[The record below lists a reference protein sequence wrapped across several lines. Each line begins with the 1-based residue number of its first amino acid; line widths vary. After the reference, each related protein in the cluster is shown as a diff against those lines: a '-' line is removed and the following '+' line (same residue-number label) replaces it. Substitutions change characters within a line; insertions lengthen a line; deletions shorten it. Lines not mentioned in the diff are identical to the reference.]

1 MRKPWFS
8 SFYIKIFLTFLV
20 TCILFFVGLALFW
33 NYYFT
38 DLFYKDK
45 KEMLSSRFGEVAK
58 LLPSIQEGTISTR
71 EMRFG
76 VRIIARSI
84 NGQIWLV
91 DSSGMILNG
100 SSEREGTLIPK
111 VVDTM
116 FIDGLKGQS
125 GFVAGEYKLDVRERS
140 GTLTY
145 YAPSQLNGKPIVIFL
160 NVPAIEVS
168 EALAAV
174 RWNIVVPLLF
184 SLLTVGL
191 ILYMLSRKLAG
202 PLQQMNRAAL
212 ELAGGDFTVR
222 VPVTSKDEVGELAS
236 SFNFMVDQLV
246 NWEDARQEFLAN
258 VSHELRSPLTSLRGL
273 IIAMNDKIIPEEKYG
288 HYLKICDYEVQRLQR
303 LVNDLLDLARI
314 QNGMDVFLTYPMDI
328 VGKTR
333 EVLDLI
339 KPTLADKKISLL
351 EQLPDETYH
360 PIVSDL
366 DDDRFAQILQNL
378 LHNAIQFT
386 PSGGTITVCVC
397 EEEGHGTIYILDT
410 GIGISG
416 DELQRIWERFY
427 KAEHS
432 RISRSEG
439 TGLGLTIVKHLVNG
453 MKGTIEVASEVGV
466 GTEFKLSFPLSEHD
480 GN

>member
-1 MRKPWFS
+1 MRKSWYQ
-8 SFYIKIFLTFLV
+8 SFYIKIFVSFLV

-33 NYYFT
+33 NAYFT

-45 KEMLSSRFGEVAK
+45 KEILSSRFTEVSK
-58 LLPSIQEGTISTR
+58 LLPSVQEGTISTR
-71 EMRFG
+71 ELRFG

-91 DSSGMILNG
+91 DAKGNILNG
-100 SSEREGTLIPK
+100 SSEREGTVIPK
-111 VVDTM
+111 VVDEY
-116 FIDGLKGQS
+116 FIEGLKGQT
-125 GFVAGEYKLDVRERS
+125 GFIAGQYKLDDRARE

-145 YAPSQLNGKPIVIFL
+145 YSPSQMNGQPIVIFL

-184 SLLTVGL
+184 SLLTVGI

-212 ELAGGDFTVR
+212 EVAAGDFTTR
-222 VPVTSKDEVGELAS
+222 VPVSSNDEVGELAQ
-236 SFNFMVDQLV
+236 SFNFMIDQLLE
-246 NWEDARQEFLAN
+246 WEDARQEFLAN

-273 IIAMNDKIIPEEKYG
+273 IIAMNDKVIPEEKYG

-314 QNGMDVFLTYPMDI
+314 QNGMDVFRTQPVELL
-328 VGKTR
+328 GKIH

-339 KPTLADKKISLL
+339 KPTMAAKEIYLHED
-351 EQLPDETYH
+351 LPDAEEG
-360 PIVSDL
+360 PILADL

-378 LHNAIQFT
+378 LYNAIQFT
-386 PSGGTITVCVC
+386 PQGGRITLCLSRT
-397 EEEGHGTIYILDT
+397 EEHAIIYIRDT
-410 GIGISG
+410 GIGIAEE
-416 DELQRIWERFY
+416 ELQRIWDRFY

-432 RISRSEG
+432 RTYRSEG

-453 MKGTIEVASEVGV
+453 LKGPIEVTSELDA
-466 GTEFKLSFPLSEHD
+466 GTEFVITFPLSEHE
-480 GN
+480 NV

>member
-1 MRKPWFS
+1 MRKKWYS
-8 SFYIKIFLTFLV
+8 SFYIKIFLSFLV
-20 TCILFFVGLALFW
+20 TCILFFMGLAFFW
-33 NYYFT
+33 NAYFT

-76 VRIIARSI
+76 IRIIARSI
-84 NGQIWLV
+84 NGHVWLV
-91 DSSGMILNG
+91 DAAGTILNG

-111 VVDTM
+111 VVDAY
-116 FIDGLKGQS
+116 FIEGLKGQS
-125 GFVAGEYKLDVRERS
+125 GFVAGEYKLDERERG

-145 YAPSQLNGKPIVIFL
+145 YAPSQMNGKPVVIFL

-184 SLLTVGL
+184 SLLTVGM
-191 ILYMLSRKLAG
+191 ILYVLSRKLAG
-202 PLQQMNRAAL
+202 PLQQINRAAL
-212 ELAGGDFTVR
+212 ELAAGDFTVR
-222 VPVTSKDEVGELAS
+222 VPVTSEDEIGELAQ

-273 IIAMNDKIIPEEKYG
+273 IIAMNDKVIPEDKYG

-314 QNGMDVFLTYPMDI
+314 QNGMDVFRTYPIDLAS
-328 VGKTR
+328 KTH

-339 KPTLADKKISLL
+339 KPTLIEKKIALL
-351 EQLPDETYH
+351 ELLPDGEEE
-360 PIVSDL
+360 PILADL

-378 LHNAIQFT
+378 LYNAIQFT
-386 PSGGTITVCVC
+386 PSGGTVTVRLEV
-397 EEEGHGTIYILDT
+397 EDDHGVIYIQDT
-410 GIGISG
+410 GIGISSE
-416 DELQRIWERFY
+416 ELHRIWERFY

-432 RISRSEG
+432 RTSRSEG

-453 MKGTIEVASEVGV
+453 MKGTIEVTSEVGV
-466 GTEFKLSFPLSEHD
+466 GTEFRVSFPLSTD
-480 GN
+480 GSV

>member
-1 MRKPWFS
+1 MRKQWFN
-8 SFYIKIFLTFLV
+8 SFYIKIFLSFLV
-20 TCILFFVGLALFW
+20 TCILFFVGLAFFW
-33 NYYFT
+33 NSYFT
-38 DLFYKDK
+38 VLFYKDK

-84 NGQIWLV
+84 NGQVWLV
-91 DSSGMILNG
+91 DGTGTILNG

-111 VVDTM
+111 IADAM

-125 GFVAGEYKLDVRERS
+125 GFVAGEYKLDERGRG

-145 YAPSQLNGKPIVIFL
+145 YAPSQMNGQPIVIFL

-168 EALAAV
+168 DALAAV

-184 SLLTVGL
+184 SLLTVGM
-191 ILYMLSRKLAG
+191 ILYLLSRKLAG
-202 PLQQMNRAAL
+202 PLQQINRAAL

-222 VPVTSKDEVGELAS
+222 VPVTSKDEVGELAQ

-246 NWEDARQEFLAN
+246 EWEDSRQDFLAN

-273 IIAMNDKIIPEEKYG
+273 IIAMNDKVIPEDKYG

-314 QNGMDVFLTYPMDI
+314 QNGMDVFLTYPMELGSKI
-328 VGKTR
+328 H

-339 KPTLADKKISLL
+339 KPTFVEKKITLL
-351 EQLPDETYH
+351 EVLPKGEEQ
-360 PIVSDL
+360 PIFADL
-366 DDDRFAQILQNL
+366 DDDRFAQIMQNL
-378 LHNAIQFT
+378 LYNAIQFT
-386 PSGGTITVCVC
+386 PPGGTITVRLC
-397 EEEGHGTIYILDT
+397 EEDDHGHIYIKDT
-410 GIGISG
+410 GIGIA
-416 DELQRIWERFY
+416 DEELHRIWERFY

-432 RISRSEG
+432 RTSRSEG

-453 MKGTIEVASEVGV
+453 MKEVTSEVGA
-466 GTEFKLSFPLSEHD
+466 GTEFKLSFPLSEHESV
-480 GN
+480 

>member
-20 TCILFFVGLALFW
+20 TCILFFVGLAVFW

-84 NGQIWLV
+84 NGQVWLV

-111 VVDTM
+111 VVDTL
-116 FIDGLKGQS
+116 FIDGLKGQA
-125 GFVAGEYKLDVRERS
+125 GFVAGEYKLDERARG

-174 RWNIVVPLLF
+174 RWNISVPLLF

-191 ILYMLSRKLAG
+191 ILYVISRKLAG

-222 VPVTSKDEVGELAS
+222 VPVTSKDEIGELAS

-273 IIAMNDKIIPEEKYG
+273 IIAMNDKIIPEDKYG

-339 KPTLADKKISLL
+339 KPTLADKKITLL
-351 EQLPDETYH
+351 EQLPEETYN

-386 PSGGTITVCVC
+386 PSGGTITVRVC
-397 EEEGHGTIYILDT
+397 EEDGNGTIYILDT

-466 GTEFKLSFPLSEHD
+466 GTEFKLSFPLSEHE
-480 GN
+480 GA